1 MSLELVGALEEL
13 EKERGLS
20 KEVLLEAI
28 EAAIVSAYKR
38 NYNSAQNVRVEIN
51 PNSGDVHVYARK
63 LVVEE
68 IEDPRLEISLEEAKS
83 IDPRYEEDDIVEQEI
98 TPRDF
103 GRIAAQTAKQV
114 VVQRIREAE
123 RGIVYDEYSQRV
135 DEVITGIVQ
144 RREGRSII
152 VDIGKVEALLPPSE
166 QMNGEHYQ
174 FGMRLKFYVLEVK
187 RTPKGPQIIVSRT
200 HPALV
205 KRLFELESPEI
216 QEGIVQIRAIA
227 REAGKR
233 TKIAVASTR
242 DNVDPVGACVGARGV
257 RVQAVV
263 SELRGEKIDII
274 PFDEEPAKL
283 IANALSPAKVNRVTP
298 HPMERGGEEQDML
311 VIVPD
316 DQLSLAIGREGQNA
330 RLASKLSGCKIDIK
344 SDSQAEEF
352 FRKLIA
358 TPTVEGEE

>member
-1 MSLELVGALEEL
+1 MSELVDALEEL

-20 KEVLLEAI
+20 KEILLEAI

-38 NYNSAQNVRVEIN
+38 NYNSAQNVRVQIN
-51 PNSGDVHVYARK
+51 STSGEVHVYARK

-68 IEDPRLEISLEEAKS
+68 IEDPRLEISIEEAQK
-83 IDPRYEEDDIVEQEI
+83 IDPRYEEDDIVELEI

-123 RGIVYDEYSQRV
+123 RGIVYDEFSQRV
-135 DEVITGIVQ
+135 DEVLTGIV
-144 RREGRSII
+144 RRKEGRSII
-152 VDIGKVEALLPPSE
+152 VDIGNAEALLPPSE
-166 QMNGEHYQ
+166 QMNGENYQ
-174 FGMRLKFYVLEVK
+174 FGTRLKFYMLEVK
-187 RTPKGPQIIVSRT
+187 KTPKGPQIIVSRT
-200 HPALV
+200 HPTLV
-205 KRLFELESPEI
+205 KRLFELETPEI
-216 QEGIVQIRAIA
+216 QEGIVIIREIA

-233 TKIAVASTR
+233 TKLAVASTR

-274 PFDEEPAKL
+274 PWDDDPAKL

-298 HPMERGGEEQDML
+298 HPLERGGDEQDML

-352 FRKLIA
+352 FRELIVA
-358 TPTVEGEE
+358 PASEEE

>member
-1 MSLELVGALEEL
+1 MSLELLEALEEL

-20 KEVLLEAI
+20 KEILLEAI

-51 PNSGDVHVYARK
+51 ENTGNVHVYSRK

-68 IEDPRLEISLEEAKS
+68 IEDPRLEISLEEAKNL
-83 IDPRYEEDDIVEQEI
+83 DPRYDEDDIVEQEI

-123 RGIVYDEYSQRV
+123 RGIVYDEYSKRV

-144 RREGRSII
+144 RKEGRSII

-166 QMNGEHYQ
+166 QMMGEHYQ
-174 FGMRLKFYVLEVK
+174 FGMRLKFYVVEVK
-187 RTPKGPQIIVSRT
+187 KAPKGPQIVVSRT

-205 KRLFELESPEI
+205 KRLFELEAPEI
-216 QEGIVQIRAIA
+216 QEGIVQIRGLA

-233 TKIAVASTR
+233 TKIAVASTKE
-242 DNVDPVGACVGARGV
+242 NVDPVGACVGARGV

-274 PFDEEPAKL
+274 PFDEDPATL
-283 IANALSPAKVNRVTP
+283 IANALSPAKVNKVIP
-298 HPMERGGEEQDML
+298 HPLDRGGDEQDML

-316 DQLSLAIGREGQNA
+316 DQLSLAIGKEGQNA

-344 SDSQAEEF
+344 SESQSDEF
-352 FRKLIA
+352 FRKLL
-358 TPTVEGEE
+358 VEPADQGEE

>member
-1 MSLELVGALEEL
+1 MSELVDALEEL

-20 KEVLLEAI
+20 KEILLEAI

-38 NYNSAQNVRVEIN
+38 NYNSAQNVRVQIN
-51 PNSGDVHVYARK
+51 STSGEVHVYARK

-68 IEDPRLEISLEEAKS
+68 IEDPRLEISIEEAQKL
-83 IDPRYEEDDIVEQEI
+83 DPRYEEDDIVELEI

-123 RGIVYDEYSQRV
+123 RGIVYDEFSQRV
-135 DEVITGIVQ
+135 DEVLTGIV
-144 RREGRSII
+144 RRKEGRSII
-152 VDIGKVEALLPPSE
+152 VDIGNAEALLPPSE
-166 QMNGEHYQ
+166 QMNGENYQ
-174 FGMRLKFYVLEVK
+174 FGTRLKFYMLEVK
-187 RTPKGPQIIVSRT
+187 KTPKGPQIIVSRT
-200 HPALV
+200 HPTLV
-205 KRLFELESPEI
+205 KRLFELETPEI
-216 QEGIVQIRAIA
+216 QEGIVIIREIA

-274 PFDEEPAKL
+274 PWDDDPAKL
-283 IANALSPAKVNRVTP
+283 IANALSPAKVSRVTP
-298 HPMERGGEEQDML
+298 HPLERGGDEQDML

-352 FRKLIA
+352 FRELIVA
-358 TPTVEGEE
+358 PASEEE